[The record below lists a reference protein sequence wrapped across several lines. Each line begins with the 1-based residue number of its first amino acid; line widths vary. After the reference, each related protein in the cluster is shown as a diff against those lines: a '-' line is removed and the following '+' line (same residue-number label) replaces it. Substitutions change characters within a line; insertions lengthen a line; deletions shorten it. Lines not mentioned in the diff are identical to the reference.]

1 MNNNRYE
8 GLWFRDYQHGR
19 GTMYYYNG
27 DKYVGNWKED
37 KRNGKGTYTYAN
49 GAYYKGDW
57 VNDKKEGK
65 GVFDWNDGSRYEG
78 EWSNNQRNGNGIFI
92 ILTATA
98 ITENGQT
105 ISKTGRAFINSKTEI
120 PMKVITS
127 RANARE
133 KASSLLPMVIN
144 MSAIS

>member
-57 VNDKKEGK
+57 VNDKKKEK
-65 GVFDWNDGSRYEG
+65 
-78 EWSNNQRNGNGIFI
+78 
-92 ILTATA
+92 
-98 ITENGQT
+98 
-105 ISKTGRAFINSKTEI
+105 AFLIGTTDQD
-120 PMKVITS
+120 MKVNGPTINETGT
-127 RANARE
+127 AF
-133 KASSLLPMVIN
+133 LLF
-144 MSAIS
+144 